1 MTFSPGSVCVT
12 ERNGSRS
19 LIQRAGGMVTASQA
33 LFRARALAAAL
44 APGAV
49 VNLCEDRG
57 RFLIAFMAA
66 LLAGRTTLLP
76 PARTEQAIAET
87 VAAHGAAILIDDRQV
102 GNLCDDSHN
111 AVDPGA
117 ADDALAFLRSIDP
130 GFIAV
135 VGYTSGST
143 GRPSAN
149 AKTWRTFAACTRQ
162 NLALLQTLAPAFT
175 VLATVPSQHMYGMEL
190 AVLLPLLGP
199 VAVADARPLFPQDLA
214 AALARVPG
222 PCVLV
227 TTPVHLRAFV
237 AAGIAYPPLAGIVSA
252 TAPLSVELA
261 RAAEDVF
268 HAPLLETFGS
278 TETCIIGHRRPVLDP
293 RWQLMPGL
301 ALVSDPAGTRVSAP
315 YFDRPV
321 LLQDRLRTLPGN
333 RFQVEGRCQDM
344 IEIAG
349 KRASLGDITARL
361 LTIPGVFDAA
371 AVQSPLADAA
381 GVQRVCAIVVAADVG
396 DEAILA
402 ALKRG
407 LDPAFLPRRIVRVE
421 RLPRNDTGKL
431 RRADLVA
438 LLK

>member
-1 MTFSPGSVCVT
+1 MTLSDRLPEGSV
-12 ERNGSRS
+12 
-19 LIQRAGGMVTASQA
+19 I
-33 LFRARALAAAL
+33 
-44 APGAV
+44 
-49 VNLCEDRG
+49 NLCER
-57 RFLIAFMAA
+57 RAHFLIGFMAA

-87 VAAHGAAILIDDRQV
+87 RAAHGASAVVDDRQIDACWQDV
-102 GNLCDDSHN
+102 QALADPGIQADALARLA
-111 AVDPGA
+111 AVDPDFVA
-117 ADDALAFLRSIDP
+117 A
-130 GFIAV
+130 

-149 AKTWRTFAACTRQ
+149 AKTWRTFTACTQQ
-162 NLALLQTLAPAFT
+162 NLTLLQNLAPAFT

-190 AVLLPLLGP
+190 AVLLPLLGT
-199 VAVADARPLFPQDLA
+199 VAVSDARPLFPQDLA
-214 AALARVPG
+214 EALADIAE

-252 TAPLSVELA
+252 TAPLSTELA

-268 HAPLLETFGS
+268 RAPLFEAFGS
-278 TETCIIGHRRPVLDP
+278 TETCIIGHRRPARDP

-301 ALVSDPAGTRVSAP
+301 ALVPDPLGTRVSAP
-315 YFDRPV
+315 YFDAPI
-321 LLQDRLRTLPGN
+321 LLQDRLRALPKD
-333 RFQVEGRCQDM
+333 RFQVEGRSQDM

-361 LTIPGVFDAA
+361 LAIPGVRDAA
-371 AVQSPLADAA
+371 AVQSPQPDTV
-381 GVQRVCAIVVAADVG
+381 GVQRVYAIVVAPDVD

-402 ALKRG
+402 ELRRG

-421 RLPRNDTGKL
+421 RLPRNETGKL
-431 RRADLVA
+431 RRADLLT
-438 LLK
+438 LLPQVQG